1 MDTLAALADQTRRII
16 IEMIARRGEMTATD
30 ISDNFT
36 VSASAISQHLKVL
49 KETNLVHME
58 KRVQKSVYTIKPKG
72 IRGLDNWTHKM
83 LRMWNERF
91 DALKSF

>member
-1 MDTLAALADQTRRII
+1 MDIFTALADPTRRII

-36 VSASAISQHLKVL
+36 VSAPAISQHLKVL

-58 KRVQKSVYTIKPKG
+58 KRAQKRVYSINLKG
-72 IRGLDNWTHKM
+72 IRELENWTHKM
-83 LRMWNERF
+83 LSGCGTN
-91 DALKSF
+91 DLTP